1 MTYTGSALEPCSAK
15 VTGAGGLD
23 QALEVGYGD
32 NTTAGTA
39 TASASYGGDANH
51 ESSSADSTFTIA
63 KAPTTVTVTCSAG
76 PFVFTGSAFTP
87 CSAAVSGVG
96 LSESVV
102 VVYTDN
108 VGPGTATATATYAG
122 DANHLGDTDS
132 AAFVIDD
139 SVVLKGFYAPVDLK
153 GVLNVVKGGSTV
165 PLKFEAFAGT
175 SELTSTSAVKSF
187 TQAEVSCDGSALT
200 DEIEGTSTGGTS
212 LRYDSTSGQFIQNW
226 QTPRSAGTCYKV
238 TITTQGGTELVALFR
253 LK

>member
-32 NTTAGTA
+32 NTNAGTA
-39 TASASYGGDANH
+39 TASASYDGDANH
-51 ESSSADSTFTIA
+51 ESSSADTTFTIA

-76 PFVFTGSAFTP
+76 PFVYTGSAFTP
-87 CSAAVSGVG
+87 CSATVSGVG
-96 LSESVV
+96 LSESVA

-132 AAFVIDD
+132 ATFVIDGW
-139 SVVLKGFYAPVDLK
+139 VVLKGFYAPVDLK

-187 TQAEVSCDGSALT
+187 VQAEVNCDGSLADST
-200 DEIEGTSTGGTS
+200 RSRCTSTGGTS
-212 LRYDSTSGQFIQNW
+212 PPVRLDG
-226 QTPRSAGTCYKV
+226 RSV
-238 TITTQGGTELVALFR
+238 HPELADAR
-253 LK
+253 SPPAPATRSR